1 MKWPVE
7 PAGLTFSLGVSL
19 FSGFFA
25 IPRKFRKI
33 SKVECGE
40 VVLLVLEEWLT
51 HRIDGSWAFKNRD
64 PFLRWGILY

>member
-40 VVLLVLEEWLT
+40 VPPGETKSRATRTWQRSLLST
-51 HRIDGSWAFKNRD
+51 GSA
-64 PFLRWGILY
+64 PPCCGA